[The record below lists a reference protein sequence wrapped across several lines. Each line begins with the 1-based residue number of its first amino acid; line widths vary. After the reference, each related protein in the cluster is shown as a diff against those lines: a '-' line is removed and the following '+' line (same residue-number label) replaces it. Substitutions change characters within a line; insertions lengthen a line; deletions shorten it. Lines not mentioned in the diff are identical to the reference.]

1 MPYNW
6 GRVRMEAIEK
16 SKNKKIIKKENYLGF
31 TIKVRMH
38 EVERPLVEIL
48 MMIDLLIVTAQIANQ
63 IKIQWLDK
71 IK

>member
-1 MPYNW
+1 
-6 GRVRMEAIEK
+6 MEAIEK

-48 MMIDLLIVTAQIANQ
+48 MMIDLLIVTAQIAYPVL
-63 IKIQWLDK
+63 KKATLRPSDYG
-71 IK
+71 